1 MRVLLRTFGC
11 RANHYDAEQVRA
23 LLTRAGADV
32 VDTAAA
38 GSEAPGAGDGSPEV
52 AVLTS
57 CAVTA
62 DAEADLRQ
70 AVRRLAREHP
80 DMRVIVT
87 GCAAARS
94 GERLAA
100 LPNVTAVI
108 PGADL
113 VATAAAVGLPDTAVG
128 HAAPARAARQST
140 ARATLRV
147 QDGCDEHCT
156 FCATTLAR
164 GAHRSRA
171 VAPLVEEARALA
183 EHHAEIVL
191 TGVHVG
197 SWGTEEGR
205 SLGSLVR
212 ALVDGTRAV
221 RFRLASVEATE
232 IDAELAELL
241 RDGGGRVCPY
251 VHAPLQ
257 SGSDAVLRRMGRHWY
272 TASSYASAIER
283 LTRDRAIFG
292 LGADVMTGFPG
303 ESDADHAA
311 TMAMVRTLPFT
322 HLHVFPY
329 SPRPGTPAAR
339 LGGEVP
345 ASVARAR
352 AAEIRTLA
360 GEKARAYARS
370 RIGGEADLV
379 VISPPASRTPSASLQ
394 HPASRIDF
402 APLPHPASRIDV
414 ALRKCLTEDYLEVHA
429 ESDAPRGTRFT
440 TRLSEPMLFPP
451 LPALRTE

>member
-1 MRVLLRTFGC
+1 MKVLLRTFGC

-23 LLTRAGADV
+23 LLTRAGAQV
-32 VDTAAA
+32 VDTAPA
-38 GSEAPGAGDGSPEV
+38 GSEAPGAVDRSPEV

-80 DMRVIVT
+80 SMRVIVT

-94 GERLAA
+94 GERIAA
-100 LPNVTAVI
+100 LPNVAAVI

-113 VATAAAVGLPDTAVG
+113 AATAAAVGLPDAAVG
-128 HAAPARAARQST
+128 DATRTRAERQST

-147 QDGCDEHCT
+147 QDGCDERCT

-171 VAPLVEEARALA
+171 VASLVEEARALS

-197 SWGTEEGR
+197 SWGTEDGR
-205 SLGSLVR
+205 TLGSLVR
-212 ALVDGTRAV
+212 ALVDGTRKV

-232 IDAELAELL
+232 VDAELAELL
-241 RDGGGRVCPY
+241 RDGGDRVCPY

-272 TASSYASAIER
+272 TATTYARAIER
-283 LTRDRAIFG
+283 LTRDRAVFG
-292 LGADVMTGFPG
+292 LGGDVMTGFPG
-303 ESDADHAA
+303 ETDADHAA
-311 TMAMVRTLPFT
+311 TMEMVRTLPFT

-339 LGGEVP
+339 LGAEVP

-352 AAEIRTLA
+352 AAEVRALA
-360 GEKARAYARS
+360 VEKSRAYATS
-370 RIGGEADLV
+370 RIGGAADLV
-379 VISPPASRTPSASLQ
+379 VVSPPAPV
-394 HPASRIDF
+394 
-402 APLPHPASRIDV
+402 PHPASLPHP

-429 ESDAPRGTRFT
+429 ETVAPRGTRFT

>member
-1 MRVLLRTFGC
+1 MKVLLRTFGC

-23 LLTRAGADV
+23 LLTRAGAQV
-32 VDTAAA
+32 VDTAPA
-38 GSEAPGAGDGSPEV
+38 GSAAPGAVDGSPEV

-80 DMRVIVT
+80 SMRVIVT

-94 GERLAA
+94 GERIAA
-100 LPNVTAVI
+100 LPNVAAVI

-113 VATAAAVGLPDTAVG
+113 AATAAAGGLPD
-128 HAAPARAARQST
+128 AAGGEATRTRAERQST

-171 VAPLVEEARALA
+171 VASLVEEARALS

-197 SWGTEEGR
+197 SWGTEDGR
-205 SLGSLVR
+205 TLGSLVR
-212 ALVDGTRAV
+212 ALVDGTRKV

-232 IDAELAELL
+232 VDAELAELL
-241 RDGGGRVCPY
+241 RDGGDRVCPY

-272 TASSYASAIER
+272 TATTYARAIER
-283 LTRDRAIFG
+283 LTRDRAVFG
-292 LGADVMTGFPG
+292 LGGDVMTGFPG
-303 ESDADHAA
+303 ETDADHAA
-311 TMAMVRTLPFT
+311 TMEMVRTLPFT

-339 LGGEVP
+339 LGAEVP

-352 AAEIRTLA
+352 AAEVRALA
-360 GEKARAYARS
+360 VEKSRAYATS
-370 RIGGEADLV
+370 RIGGAADLV
-379 VISPPASRTPSASLQ
+379 VVSPPAPV
-394 HPASRIDF
+394 
-402 APLPHPASRIDV
+402 PHPASLPHP

-429 ESDAPRGTRFT
+429 ETVAPRGTRFT

>member
-1 MRVLLRTFGC
+1 MKVLLRTFGC

-23 LLTRAGADV
+23 LLTRAGAQV
-32 VDTAAA
+32 VDTAPA
-38 GSEAPGAGDGSPEV
+38 GSEAPGAVDRSPEV

-80 DMRVIVT
+80 SMRVIVT

-94 GERLAA
+94 GERIAA
-100 LPNVTAVI
+100 LPNVAAVI

-113 VATAAAVGLPDTAVG
+113 AATAAAVGLPDATVG
-128 HAAPARAARQST
+128 DATRTHAERQST

-171 VAPLVEEARALA
+171 VASLVEEARALS

-197 SWGTEEGR
+197 SWGTEDGR
-205 SLGSLVR
+205 TLGSLVR
-212 ALVDGTRAV
+212 ALVDGTRKV

-232 IDAELAELL
+232 VDAELAELL
-241 RDGGGRVCPY
+241 RDGGDRVCPY

-272 TASSYASAIER
+272 TATTYARAIER
-283 LTRDRAIFG
+283 LTRDRAVFG
-292 LGADVMTGFPG
+292 LGGDVMTGFPG
-303 ESDADHAA
+303 ETDADHAA
-311 TMAMVRTLPFT
+311 TMEMVRTLPFT

-339 LGGEVP
+339 LGAEVP

-352 AAEIRTLA
+352 AAEVRALA
-360 GEKARAYARS
+360 VEKSRAYATS
-370 RIGGEADLV
+370 RIGGAADLV
-379 VISPPASRTPSASLQ
+379 VVSPPAPV
-394 HPASRIDF
+394 
-402 APLPHPASRIDV
+402 PHPASLPHP

-429 ESDAPRGTRFT
+429 ETVAPRGTRFT

>member
-23 LLTRAGADV
+23 LLVRAGAQV
-32 VDTAAA
+32 VD
-38 GSEAPGAGDGSPEV
+38 ESPEV

-80 DMRVIVT
+80 SMRVIVT

-94 GERLAA
+94 GEQISA

-113 VATAAAVGLPDTAVG
+113 AATAAAVGLPHTTVA
-128 HAAPARAARQST
+128 HATRARASRQST

-164 GAHRSRA
+164 GAHRSRP
-171 VAPLVEEARALA
+171 VAALVEEAEALSA
-183 EHHAEIVL
+183 HHAEIVL

-197 SWGTEEGR
+197 SWGAEEGR
-205 SLGSLVR
+205 TLGSLVR

-241 RDGGGRVCPY
+241 RDGGDRVCPY

-272 TASSYASAIER
+272 TAATYARAIER
-283 LTRDRAIFG
+283 LTRDRAVFG

-303 ESDADHAA
+303 ETDADHAA
-311 TMAMVRTLPFT
+311 TMALVRALPFT

-339 LGGEVP
+339 LGAEVP

-352 AAEIRTLA
+352 AAAVRALA
-360 GEKARAYARS
+360 AEKARAYATS
-370 RIGGEADLV
+370 RIGGAADLV
-379 VISPPASRTPSASLQ
+379 VVSPPAS
-394 HPASRIDF
+394 
-402 APLPHPASRIDV
+402 LPHPVSPTDP

-429 ESDAPRGTRFT
+429 ETLASRGTRFT

-451 LPALRTE
+451 LPALRAQ

>member
-1 MRVLLRTFGC
+1 MKVLLRTFGC

-23 LLTRAGADV
+23 LLTRAGAQV
-32 VDTAAA
+32 VDTAPA
-38 GSEAPGAGDGSPEV
+38 GSEAPGAVDRSPEV

-80 DMRVIVT
+80 SMRVIVT

-94 GERLAA
+94 GERIAA
-100 LPNVTAVI
+100 LPNVAAVI

-113 VATAAAVGLPDTAVG
+113 AATAAAVGLPDAAVG
-128 HAAPARAARQST
+128 DATRTRAERQST

-164 GAHRSRA
+164 GAHLSRA
-171 VAPLVEEARALA
+171 VASLVEEARALS

-197 SWGTEEGR
+197 SWGTEDGR
-205 SLGSLVR
+205 TLGSLVR
-212 ALVDGTRAV
+212 ALVDGTRKV

-232 IDAELAELL
+232 VDAELAELL
-241 RDGGGRVCPY
+241 RDGGDRVCPY

-272 TASSYASAIER
+272 TATTYARAIER
-283 LTRDRAIFG
+283 LTRDRAVFG
-292 LGADVMTGFPG
+292 LGGDVMTGFPG
-303 ESDADHAA
+303 ETDADHAA
-311 TMAMVRTLPFT
+311 TVEMVRTLPFT

-339 LGGEVP
+339 LGAEVP

-352 AAEIRTLA
+352 AAEVRALA
-360 GEKARAYARS
+360 VEKSRAYATS
-370 RIGGEADLV
+370 RIGGAADLV
-379 VISPPASRTPSASLQ
+379 VVSPPAPV
-394 HPASRIDF
+394 
-402 APLPHPASRIDV
+402 PHPASLPHP

-429 ESDAPRGTRFT
+429 ETVAPRGTRFT